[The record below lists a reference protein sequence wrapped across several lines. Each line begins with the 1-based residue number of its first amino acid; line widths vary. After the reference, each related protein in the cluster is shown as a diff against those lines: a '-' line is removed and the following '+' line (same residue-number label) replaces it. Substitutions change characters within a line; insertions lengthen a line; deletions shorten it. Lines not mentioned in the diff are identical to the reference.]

1 MAQTCDTEHW
11 HPAVWQL
18 WAKSG
23 EEGRWLSVPQHMRDS
38 AAVARLLWDHWAS
51 DSLRTLLA
59 NESGLELDEVRALLQ
74 WLAGVHDV
82 GKIDPEFIRQ
92 LENQSEYAWLA
103 GKARDAGLDF
113 RTKPSPDRIP
123 HSHISDALVAQ
134 YLHDA
139 TGLPLGKTRTYS
151 AVVGSHH
158 GLPMPLGDRDRAAQH
173 VEWLSLAWQELQQ
186 NALAVM
192 AAETGF
198 DQILDRLPRSLSAP
212 AQMALTGLVIMTDW
226 IASNAEA
233 CPLTTEG
240 RDDSTERAERAL
252 DHINPTTAW
261 DPAPPQGDAEAA
273 FSARFDWDA
282 SRDARSVQ
290 RMAYELA
297 LSLREGEGG
306 LMVVEA
312 PMGEGK
318 TELALLCAEIMAAK
332 NGSGGLMVAT
342 PTMATADGLLR
353 RIGTWAEAAMAQGL
367 DIASLFLAHSKSHLN
382 TQFRSLPRL
391 KNIHDS
397 TGAVVAHEWLSGR
410 KKGIL
415 ANAVVG
421 TVDQV
426 LFMALQS
433 KHMMLRHLG
442 LAQKVVIIDEVHA
455 YDAYMSQ
462 YLEMALTWLGHYRAP
477 VILLSATLPHS
488 SKEQL
493 SAAYL
498 RGLKGRKTTVSLE
511 HSGSSYPVVTMAQET
526 GVTVH
531 AAAPSGRD
539 QQVSLRLLEEGE
551 DAIRS
556 ALQQTADQGGCTAV
570 VCSIVGRAQEVYK
583 IAKELVGDDAVLLHS
598 RFTARERVAKEVALL
613 DELGPEASRGAESR
627 PQRRIVVATQ
637 VIEQSLDVDFDHMI
651 TDIAPSDLVLQRV
664 GRLHRHSRP
673 AEDRPAWAQTP
684 TVSLRGLISWPT
696 EESPPVFDDLV
707 SLIYPEHLLLASC
720 TALGLLSKEP
730 RLTLPSDIPHIVH
743 ATYEQSTTPE
753 SWYQRSEQAWKA
765 YDSARNEAER
775 RAGAF
780 RIDRP
785 RPGSTLAHLFST
797 LADDVDRDDWGEQ
810 RGLAQVRDTDP
821 TLEVLLV
828 EATPQGYRPLP
839 WLVGHEL
846 VEIYEGMEPSWG
858 TAQILASS
866 SVRLPR
872 HFSQAWVF
880 DEAIEE
886 LEAGTDI
893 AWRKHPLLRGQ
904 VMLRLDEMGE
914 TELAGRRLRYDREL
928 GLIDMDAGRDGVSR
942 QPDPERGATRD

>member
-1 MAQTCDTEHW
+1 MSRPGSSPWRPEL
-11 HPAVWQL
+11 WQL

-23 EEGRWLSVPQHMRDS
+23 EDGRWLSIPQHMRDS
-38 AAVARLLWDHWAS
+38 AAVAGLLWDHWVS
-51 DSLRTLLA
+51 DSLRTLLTE
-59 NESGLELDEVRALLQ
+59 ESGLEPGAVRTLLR

-92 LENQSEYAWLA
+92 IEEQPEYGWLV
-103 GKARDAGLDF
+103 GKARDASLDF
-113 RTKPSPDRIP
+113 RTKPTSDRIP
-123 HSHISDALVAQ
+123 HSHISDILVAHHLNVQ
-134 YLHDA
+134 A
-139 TGLPLGKTRTYS
+139 GLPLGKARTYS

-158 GLPMPLGDRDRAAQH
+158 GLPMALGDRARAAQH
-173 VEWLSLAWQELQQ
+173 VEWLSPAWQELQE
-186 NALAVM
+186 NALIAM

-198 DQILDRLPRSLSAP
+198 EQILDRLPRSLSTA
-212 AQMALTGLVIMTDW
+212 AQMTLTGLVIMTDW
-226 IASNAEA
+226 IASNTEA

-240 RDDSTERAERAL
+240 RDDSTGRAEDAL

-261 DPAPPQGDAEAA
+261 TPAPPQGNAEAA
-273 FSARFDWDA
+273 FRTRFNWGPSRHARP
-282 SRDARSVQ
+282 VQ
-290 RMAYELA
+290 QLAYELV
-297 LSLREGEGG
+297 LSSPDDEGG

-318 TELALLCAEIMAAK
+318 TELALLCAEILADK

-367 DIASLFLAHSKSHLN
+367 DVASLFLAHSKSHMN
-382 TQFRSLPRL
+382 AQFRSLPRM
-391 KNIHDS
+391 KHIHDGA
-397 TGAVVAHEWLSGR
+397 GAVVAHEWLSGR

-488 SKEQL
+488 RKEEL

-498 RGLKGRKTTVSLE
+498 RGLTGRKSLVSLE
-511 HSGSSYPVVTMAQET
+511 HSGSSYPVVTVAQKA
-526 GVTVH
+526 GAAVH
-531 AAAPSGRD
+531 AAAPSGDD
-539 QQVSLRLLEEGE
+539 QQVALQILDEGE
-551 DAIRS
+551 GAMRA
-556 ALQQTADQGGCTAV
+556 ALQRTAEEGGCTAV
-570 VCSIVGRAQEVYK
+570 VCSTVDRAQQVYQ
-583 IAKELVGDDAVLLHS
+583 IAKELVGDDAALLHS
-598 RFTARERVAKEVALL
+598 RFTARERVAKEALLL
-613 DELGPEASRGAESR
+613 DELGPGASRAAGTR
-627 PQRRIVVATQ
+627 PRRRVVVATQ

-651 TDIAPSDLVLQRV
+651 TDIAPSDLVLQRI

-673 AEDRPAWAQTP
+673 AVDRPSWAQSP
-684 TVSLRGLISWPT
+684 TVSVRGLISWPT
-696 EESPPVFDDLV
+696 DETPPVFDDLV

-720 TALGLLSKEP
+720 TALGLLSAEP

-743 ATYEQSTTPE
+743 ATYEQPVTPE
-753 SWYQRSEQAWKA
+753 PWQHRSEQAWKA
-765 YDSARNEAER
+765 YESARNEAEK

-785 RPGSTLAHLFST
+785 RPGSTLSHLFGT
-797 LADDVDRDDWGEQ
+797 LADDVDRDGWGEQ
-810 RGLAQVRDTDP
+810 RGLAQVRDSDP

-828 EATPQGYRPLP
+828 EATSHGYRPLS
-839 WLVGHEL
+839 WLGNYESA
-846 VEIYEGMEPSWG
+846 EIHEGMEPSWE
-858 TAQILASS
+858 TAQILAAS

-872 HFSQAWVF
+872 HFSKVWVF
-880 DEAIEE
+880 DEAVQE
-886 LEAGTDI
+886 LETGTDI

-904 VMLRLDEMGE
+904 VMLRLDEAGE

-928 GLIDMDAGRDGVSR
+928 GLIDMDADRDGGSR
-942 QPDPERGATRD
+942 RPDPERGTARD